1 VTPATS
7 QADLGEAK
15 EQAAE
20 LGEAQDGAVPHA
32 QDPELGEA
40 KDGGATQV
48 NPLSLHLQTD
58 LAGRTVQRTVRK
70 NSNGGL

>member
-1 VTPATS
+1 MGVFLIICGCRCKAAHPKGSPATPA
-7 QADLGEAK
+7 GPVE
-15 EQAAE
+15 
-20 LGEAQDGAVPHA
+20 A